1 MALRLS
7 SPARRRTRRLLAGA
21 ATAAATLVAAGA
33 TPADAATCQTA
44 GHAYL
49 TQPGRLF
56 LSGFEGNVQNGVPT
70 AYASQ
75 GVTSFRVGGNGIKPG
90 TRVIFQANDQA
101 TGAPVPFFGNISSAQ
116 SNPTGNNC
124 VANETAPITVTAAPG
139 TYRITALYISGNS
152 GQGVSDPVV
161 DVVVSPPPPPPDP
174 YPYPDPYDPNPFP
187 ILY

>member
-1 MALRLS
+1 
-7 SPARRRTRRLLAGA
+7 LLAGA
-21 ATAAATLVAAGA
+21 ATAAAALIAAGA
-33 TPADAATCQTA
+33 GPADAATCQTA

-56 LSGFEGNVQNGVPT
+56 FSGFEGNVQNGVPT

-75 GVTSFRVGGNGIKPG
+75 GVTSFRVGGNGIQPG
-90 TRVIFQANDQA
+90 TRIIFQATDKA
-101 TGAPVPFFGNISSAQ
+101 TGFPAQFFGNISSAQ
-116 SNPTGNNC
+116 SNPTGSNC

-139 TYRITALYISGNS
+139 TYRITALYLSGNS

-174 YPYPDPYDPNPFP
+174 SPYPDPYDPNPFP
-187 ILY
+187 VLY